1 MTPAEHSLK
10 EEKPQLSSF
19 THNAGMISSEWLHYI
34 MYEYIYC
41 RNQMLD
47 WRRRLLFPVIE
58 VVFVIWCWAIMM
70 TFATLH
76 NTANDDSNNTVY
88 FHHEDTKK
96 NTKWTLK
103 ILPTIFQQLDNM

>member
-1 MTPAEHSLK
+1 
-10 EEKPQLSSF
+10 
-19 THNAGMISSEWLHYI
+19 
-34 MYEYIYC
+34 
-41 RNQMLD
+41 
-47 WRRRLLFPVIE
+47 
-58 VVFVIWCWAIMM
+58 MM